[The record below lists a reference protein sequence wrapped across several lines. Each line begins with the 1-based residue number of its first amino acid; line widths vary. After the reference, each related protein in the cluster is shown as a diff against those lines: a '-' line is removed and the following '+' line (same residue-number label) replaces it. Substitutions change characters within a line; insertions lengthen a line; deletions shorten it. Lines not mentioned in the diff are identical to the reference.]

1 MSGVEHSKFVTE
13 LFPKFLLFQI
23 SQRGETQMFFWA
35 VLFGT
40 KFIFL
45 VDKRTAFVS
54 PLIKLGTFNQGL
66 LIS

>member
-35 VLFGT
+35 VLLGT

-54 PLIKLGTFNQGL
+54 LQ
-66 LIS
+66 